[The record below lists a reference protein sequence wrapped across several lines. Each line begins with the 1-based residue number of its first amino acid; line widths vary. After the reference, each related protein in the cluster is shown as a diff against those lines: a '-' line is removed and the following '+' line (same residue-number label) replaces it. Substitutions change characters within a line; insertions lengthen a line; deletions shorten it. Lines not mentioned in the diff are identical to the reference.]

1 MWSRVRVLLHTYT
14 KYAHTTKKGT
24 TDRDYRQ
31 GIQTGYTD
39 RVKRQG
45 QGLGSFHN
53 FTSVVWIYSSVPKD
67 AISDSCT

>member
-14 KYAHTTKKGT
+14 KYAHHKKG
-24 TDRDYRQ
+24 DYRQ
-31 GIQTGYTD
+31 GIQPGYTD